1 MAKSKIKDY
10 IYSPEFECMTRTEM
24 ENLQSERLRKTVEL
38 VYNNCKPYR
47 AKMDEFKI
55 KPSDIKSVSDLSKL
69 PFTVKH
75 DLREAYPFGFYS
87 SPSRDIVEVH
97 ASSGTTGKPITCGYT
112 RADLDNWSTCIARI
126 LTMAG
131 ATDEDIFHVAFGYG
145 LFTGGRRSRRA
156 RSQWRALPKIRSY
169 TSLTATGCSRAAWAR
184 ITARR
189 R

>member
-1 MAKSKIKDY
+1 MAKSKLKDY
-10 IYSPEFECMTRTEM
+10 IYRPEFECMTRTEM

-55 KPSDIKSVSDLSKL
+55 KPSDIRSVSDLSKL

-97 ASSGTTGKPITCGYT
+97 ASSGTTGKLTVVGYT
-112 RADLDNWSTCIARI
+112 QNDIDVWAEIA
-126 LTMAG
+126 
-131 ATDEDIFHVAFGYG
+131 
-145 LFTGGRRSRRA
+145 A
-156 RSQWRALPKIRSY
+156 RSLCTYGPHGPPISGP
-169 TSLTATGCSRAAWAR
+169 SS
-184 ITARR
+184 
-189 R
+189 